1 MASLRAVRAI
11 SAETKR
17 SVLERLVA
25 CGALLLVGFFGLVS
39 YGQFQRDARA
49 GAFGDALNYIAM
61 SEQTFAPV
69 DAPFSYRLL
78 TPWLVRH
85 ASALTGLAPDTVWLA
100 LTFAATTAAL
110 FVVYEWIR
118 GPLRVSPSVSL
129 FATLLL
135 SVTFYYT
142 SYSYGNFWLVDPL
155 THLACA
161 LALYLAFRGR
171 LVLFALVI
179 AVGFLNKEAVLLMA
193 PLYPL
198 VAWARTGRLRDRDV
212 LAGAGAVA
220 ALVVAYLG
228 FRAWAS
234 SRIGPHGTHLD
245 GDVVALAREV
255 LGARA
260 GQEHLAVF
268 GVFGFLWVV
277 FAYGLHQQYLRAGVR
292 SELLL
297 ASGYVFAIC
306 AASRLQA
313 TDTERVFV
321 MLAPLVVGVAAT
333 VFDTWRGEARSLWL
347 GVLGVV
353 YAALNFSWVTGQ
365 TAVLVSLG
373 TVVGFAYLVQRQ
385 SARSDDTVEA
395 DGTDET
401 AGTDDRAATPARTA
415 GASLVRGPRA
425 AESLVPQA

>member
-11 SAETKR
+11 GAETKR

-25 CGALLLVGFFGLVS
+25 MGALLLVGFFGLVS

-69 DAPFSYRLL
+69 DAPFSFRLL

-85 ASALTGLAPDTVWLA
+85 ASSLTGLAPDTVWIG

-110 FVVYEWIR
+110 FVIYEWIR

-142 SYSYGNFWLVDPL
+142 SYSYSNFWLVDPL
-155 THLACA
+155 NNLACA
-161 LALYLAFRGR
+161 LALYFAFRGR

-179 AVGFLNKEAVLLMA
+179 GVGFFNKEAVLLMA

-198 VAWARTGRLRDRDV
+198 VAWARAGRLRDRAV
-212 LAGAGAVA
+212 VAGAGVVA

-234 SRIGPHGTHLD
+234 AQIGPHGTHLD

-255 LGARA
+255 LGSRS

-277 FAYGLHQQYLRAGVR
+277 FAYGLHQQYQRVGVR

-321 MLAPLVVGVAAT
+321 MLAPVVAGVAAT

-347 GVLGVV
+347 GVLGLV

-373 TVVGFAYLVQRQ
+373 TVVGFVYLVHKQ
-385 SARSDDTVEA
+385 SAQQVHTAPAA
-395 DGTDET
+395 DL
-401 AGTDDRAATPARTA
+401 AATQAVRTA
-415 GASLVRGPRA
+415 GPSLARAPRP
-425 AESLVPQA
+425 ESLVSQA